1 VLVVGLTGGIGS
13 GKSTVSALLEE
24 QGAVVVDADRIAREV
39 VAPGGPAYQPVV
51 DRFGPSVMSADGAI
65 DRPAL
70 AAVVFADPSARA
82 DLEAITHPVVGA
94 TMAERLTAQAGT
106 DHVVVLDVPLLVEG
120 GRRSR
125 GREGPGGEGP
135 GDKGPGGEAATG
147 QPGRAQDTG
156 APGRE
161 SLPHGVAAVVVVDT
175 PPEVAVER
183 LVRDRGMKAT
193 DVEAR
198 MAAQATREERLA
210 LADVVI
216 DNTGSSDDLRVE
228 VDRAWAWIEDLHR
241 RRRRPGPE

>member
-1 VLVVGLTGGIGS
+1 MLVVGLTGGIGS

-24 QGAVVVDADRIAREV
+24 RGAIIVDADRIAREV

-51 DRFGPSVMSADGAI
+51 DRFGPSVVSADGAI

-94 TMAERLTAQAGT
+94 TMAERLTAQTGT
-106 DHVVVLDVPLLVEG
+106 DNVVVLDVPLLVEA
-120 GRRSR
+120 GRRRS
-125 GREGPGGEGP
+125 GGEDPGG
-135 GDKGPGGEAATG
+135 K
-147 QPGRAQDTG
+147 RN
-156 APGRE
+156 
-161 SLPHGVAAVVVVDT
+161 LPHGVAAVVVVDT

-183 LVRDRGMKAT
+183 LVRDRGMKAAE
-193 DVEAR
+193 VEAR

-216 DNTGSSDDLRVE
+216 DNSGAPDDLGRE

-241 RRRRPGPE
+241 RRQRPGPE